1 MSFPIA
7 KLGEVIEFIRGI
19 TFKPEDT
26 VKPFSANSVI
36 VMRTKNIQ
44 VNGLDTD
51 DLIAVHESFAR
62 REEQILRPGD
72 LLMSSANSFELVGK
86 TSYVNDLG
94 YKSTAGGFISI
105 VRGIDLK
112 IDSRYLYHWITAP
125 KIQLQIRLC
134 GRQTTNISNLDVHR
148 FKELEIPVPPLTEQK
163 RIAAILDKADSMRRK
178 RQQAIKLA
186 DEFLRAVFLEM
197 FGDPVTNSKGWPIG
211 SIRELASSVSYGT
224 SEKAHETIGEFP
236 VLRMMNITYEGKW
249 DFISLKYIDLDEKGK
264 EKYLVSPGDLL
275 FNRTNSKELV
285 GKTAVYERTVPM
297 AYAGYLIRLR
307 TNELANPY
315 YIAAYLNSAHGKM
328 TLLNMCKSIVGMAN
342 INAQELQDIKI
353 CIPPIELQNKFAAI
367 TSAVS
372 AHEKRMADTHAEM
385 DALFQSLSQ
394 KAFSG
399 QL

>member
-1 MSFPIA
+1 MSWPLIPISYLGKVA
-7 KLGEVIEFIRGI
+7 TGKTPSKAIDNYFGGDIPFVTPTELDRSPYVFDSIQTLTEAGADQIKLVPKDSVMVCCIGSLGKIGI
-19 TFKPEDT
+19 AGRELATNQQI
-26 VKPFSANSVI
+26 NSVI
-36 VMRTKNIQ
+36 FDEEKIFPKYGYYALSRLKPEMEK
-44 VNGLDTD
+44 
-51 DLIAVHESFAR
+51 IAPSTTVAIINKSR
-62 REEQILRPGD
+62 
-72 LLMSSANSFELVGK
+72 FEAM
-86 TSYVNDLG
+86 T
-94 YKSTAGGFISI
+94 
-105 VRGIDLK
+105 
-112 IDSRYLYHWITAP
+112 
-125 KIQLQIRLC
+125 
-134 GRQTTNISNLDVHR
+134 
-148 FKELEIPVPPLTEQK
+148 IPVPPLLEQK
-163 RIAAILDKADSMRRK
+163 RIAAILDKADNIRRK

-186 DEFLRAVFLEM
+186 DEFLRAVFLDM
-197 FGDPVTNSKGWPIG
+197 FGDPVTNPKGWPIG
-211 SIRELASSVSYGT
+211 TIRELATSVSYGT

-249 DFISLKYIDLDEKGK
+249 DFTSLKYIDLDEKGK
-264 EKYLVSPGDLL
+264 EKYLVFPGDLL

-285 GKTAVYERTVPM
+285 GKTAVYESTVPM
-297 AYAGYLIRLR
+297 AYAGYLVRLR
-307 TNELANPY
+307 TNERANPH

-367 TSAVS
+367 TSAAR